1 MKLSVLTSIALA
13 ALGTVTAAHA
23 DDFYRGKTLHIV
35 VASDA
40 GGGYDSYARALAQYY
55 HQHIPGEPTVVVQ
68 NMAGAGGIT
77 ATNWAYNVAP
87 RDGTT
92 IVLSQRG
99 VPFFPFFG
107 NAAAK
112 FDPTK
117 FNWIGNMNQEIG
129 AIALWKTS
137 KVKSIADAR
146 KDVAVLGG
154 SGPNDSQTYPALMN
168 NTIGTKFKIVSGYP
182 SVTAVQ
188 LAMER
193 GEADGISQSW
203 SSLKVDKAD
212 WVQND
217 KINVIAQI
225 GRQMHPDLQNVPLI
239 MDFVQGDENKAIWNV
254 MLALATLGRPFAA
267 PPDVPADRV
276 AILRQAFDVT
286 IKDANFVADMTKS
299 RRELTPV
306 NGETMQK
313 LIAEVAA
320 TPKDILGKI
329 DRLTTP

>member
-137 KVKSIADAR
+137 KVKSIEDAR

>member
-1 MKLSVLTSIALA
+1 MKLSVLTGMALA
-13 ALGTVTAAHA
+13 TLGIAAAAHA

-87 RDGTT
+87 RDGTA

-107 NAAAK
+107 NASAK

-137 KVKSIADAR
+137 KVKSIEDAR

-225 GRQMHPDLQNVPLI
+225 GRQKHPDLQNVPLI

>member
-1 MKLSVLTSIALA
+1 MKLSAFAAIAFVGIGLA
-13 ALGTVTAAHA
+13 TTVQAE
-23 DDFYRGKTLHIV
+23 DFYRGKTLKIV
-35 VASDA
+35 VASDP
-40 GGGYDSYARALAQYY
+40 GGGYDSYARTLAQYY
-55 HQHIPGEPTVVVQ
+55 HLHIPGEPTVVVQ

-77 ATNWAYNVAP
+77 ATNWGYNVAP
-87 RDGTT
+87 KDGTT

-107 NAAAK
+107 NASAK
-112 FDPTK
+112 FDPVK
-117 FNWIGNMNQEIG
+117 YNWIGSMNQEIG
-129 AIALWKTS
+129 AIAMWKTS

-146 KDVAVLGG
+146 KEVAILGG

-212 WVQND
+212 WIAND

-225 GRQMHPDLQNVPLI
+225 GRQKHADLPNVPLI

-254 MLALATLGRPFAA
+254 MLSMAALGRPFAA

-276 AILRQAFDVT
+276 AILRKAFDVT
-286 IKDANFVADMTKS
+286 VKDPKFVADMTKS
-299 RRELTPV
+299 KRELSPV
-306 NGETMQK
+306 SGEAMQQM
-313 LIAEVAA
+313 IADVAK

-329 DRLTTP
+329 DKLTTP

>member
-1 MKLSVLTSIALA
+1 MKLPILTGIALA
-13 ALGTVTAAHA
+13 TLGAVATARA
-23 DDFYRGKTLHIV
+23 DDFYRGKALHIV

-55 HQHIPGEPTVVVQ
+55 HQQIPGEPTVVVQ

-112 FDPTK
+112 FDPTR

-137 KVKSIADAR
+137 KVKSIEDAR
-146 KDVAVLGG
+146 KEVAVLGG

-217 KINVIAQI
+217 KITVIAQI
-225 GRQMHPDLQNVPLI
+225 GRQKHPDLQNVPLI

-276 AILRQAFDVT
+276 AILRKAFDVAIT
-286 IKDANFVADMTKS
+286 DPAFIADMTKS

-313 LIAEVAA
+313 LIADVAT

>member
-1 MKLSVLTSIALA
+1 MKLSVLTGIALA
-13 ALGTVTAAHA
+13 TLSVAATAHA

-87 RDGTT
+87 KDGTT

-129 AIALWKTS
+129 ALAMWGTS
-137 KVKSIADAR
+137 KVKTLDDAR
-146 KDVAVLGG
+146 KQVSVLGA

-168 NTIGTKFKIVSGYP
+168 NTLGTQFKIVSGYP
-182 SVTAVQ
+182 SITAVQ

-193 GEADGISQSW
+193 GEVDGISQSW

-212 WVQND
+212 WVQNN
-217 KINVIAQI
+217 KINVMVQI
-225 GRQMHPDLQNVPLI
+225 GGQKHPDLQNVPLI
-239 MDFVQGDENKAIWNV
+239 MDFVQGDENKAIWRV

-276 AILRQAFDVT
+276 AILRKAFDIT

-299 RRELTPV
+299 KRELTPV
-306 NGETMQK
+306 SGEAMQK
-313 LIAEVAA
+313 LIADVAA